1 METKKRRRLPVLIAG
16 TVVAGGITAAAAAV
30 APSRS
35 TPRATASAAERV
47 TADSHVTPA
56 RATKATADSHVTHRH
71 SAKETAGSH
80 VTPARS
86 AKATP
91 GSHVTHRHSAKE
103 TSPLSVEPPVSGDGR
118 ACAAERGKYRATVVT
133 TFPVVGDMGATK
145 GRRGGTLVVMGS
157 TVCGTVWVEVKKDGK
172 YDKRAYPTNAS
183 IATYATAADR
193 SKVGE
198 SHGEASTRAVLS
210 TKAIPLRAHG
220 RIEVK
225 AGWAGKGFR
234 FNGPVHV
241 IRY

>member
-1 METKKRRRLPVLIAG
+1 METRKRRRLPALIAG
-16 TVVAGGITAAAAAV
+16 TVVASGITAAAAAV
-30 APSRS
+30 APSRP

-47 TADSHVTPA
+47 TV
-56 RATKATADSHVTHRH
+56 
-71 SAKETAGSH
+71 GSH

-86 AKATP
+86 AKVAAGPHDTPARSAKVTPGPHDTPRRSAKVTP
-91 GSHVTHRHSAKE
+91 GSHDTPRGSAKV
-103 TSPLSVEPPVSGDGR
+103 TSPPAVAPPVSGDAR
-118 ACAAERGKYRATVVT
+118 VCATEQGKYRATVVT
-133 TFPVVGDMGATK
+133 TFPVVGDMGAPK
-145 GRRGGTLVVMGS
+145 GRQGGTLVVMGS
-157 TVCGTVWVEVKKDGK
+157 TVCGTVWVEVKKDAK
-172 YDKRAYPTNAS
+172 YDKRAYPTSAS
-183 IATYATAADR
+183 IATYATTTDR

-198 SHGEASTRAVLS
+198 SHREAITRAVLS

>member
-16 TVVAGGITAAAAAV
+16 TVVASGITAAAAAV

-35 TPRATASAAERV
+35 APRATASAAERV
-47 TADSHVTPA
+47 TVGSRVMRA
-56 RATKATADSHVTHRH
+56 RATKATASPHVTRTR
-71 SAKETAGSH
+71 ATKATASPH
-80 VTPARS
+80 VTPRRS
-86 AKATP
+86 AT
-91 GSHVTHRHSAKE
+91 V
-103 TSPLSVEPPVSGDGR
+103 TSPLPGKPPVSGDAR
-118 ACAAERGKYRATVVT
+118 VCAAEQGKYHATVVT
-133 TFPVVGDMGATK
+133 TFPVVGVMGAAK

-183 IATYATAADR
+183 IATYATATDR

-198 SHGEASTRAVLS
+198 SHREAITRAVLS
-210 TKAIPLRAHG
+210 TKAVPLRAHG

-225 AGWAGKGFR
+225 AGWAGKDFR
-234 FNGPVHV
+234 FDGPVHV